1 MIGEFTEKARTYE
14 NIARANGLEI
24 TKELK
29 DTITDY
35 LTYEKQKKSVKV
47 DILDKVNSQNDFQ
60 LFIKEN
66 CGSFYFNFYKRLLDK
81 IEPQY
86 LTRFLYLCTYL
97 DYEGRLVK
105 RVGKT
110 NVLLKESELQFIL
123 KLSRTETYN
132 TKIVL
137 INNNLIEVKDNVIY
151 INQEYCRKG
160 DIMKNSKVQKV
171 RMFNDG
177 IRELY
182 ETSTKTEHKRLA
194 LLFQLLPYVNL
205 RWNVICKNPKEEMLE
220 EIKPYSIKELMLLL
234 EQTNITRFKKNLL
247 DLTVN
252 GESVFMFNKKKKGD
266 LLTVNPKV
274 YYKGVNVNELKY
286 LIGLFSV

>member
-14 NIARANGLEI
+14 NIAKANGLEI

-35 LTYEKQKKSVKV
+35 LTYENQKKSVKTDV
-47 DILDKVNSQNDFQ
+47 IDKVNSRNDFQ

-66 CGSFYFNFYKRLLDK
+66 FGSFYFNFYKRFLDK

-110 NVLLKESELQFIL
+110 NVLLKESELQFVL

-151 INQEYCRKG
+151 INQDYCRKG

-171 RMFNDG
+171 RMFDDG

-205 RWNVICKNPKEEMLE
+205 RWNVICKNPKEEILE
-220 EIKPYSIKELMLLL
+220 EIKPYSVKELMLLL
-234 EQTNITRFKKNLL
+234 EQTNITRFKKSLL

-252 GESVFMFNKKKKGD
+252 GKSVFMFNKKKNGD

-274 YYKGVNVNELKY
+274 YYKGVNVDELKY

>member
-1 MIGEFTEKARTYE
+1 MY
-14 NIARANGLEI
+14 NGISEEI
-24 TKELK
+24 INSDESYRLG
-29 DTITDY
+29 Y
-35 LTYEKQKKSVKV
+35 LRGVEDSQKKKEETK
-47 DILDKVNSQNDFQ
+47 DIVEMVHNQNEFQ
-60 LFIKEN
+60 LCVKNN

-105 RVGKT
+105 KVGKT
-110 NVLLKESELQFIL
+110 NVIIRESELQFIL
-123 KLSRTETYN
+123 KLSRAETYN

-137 INNNLIEVKDNVIY
+137 INNNLIEIKDSVIY

-171 RMFNDG
+171 RMFDDA
-177 IRELY
+177 IKELY
-182 ETSTKTEHKRLA
+182 ETSTRTEHKRLA

-205 RWNVICKNPKEEMLE
+205 RWNVICKNPKEEILE
-220 EIKPYSIKELMLLL
+220 EIKPYSIKELMVLL
-234 EQTNITRFKKNLL
+234 EQTNITRFKKCLL
-247 DLTVN
+247 DLTVS
-252 GESVFMFNKKKKGD
+252 GESVIMFNKKKNGD

-274 YYKGVNVNELKY
+274 YYKGVDIDELEY
-286 LIGLFSV
+286 LIGLFGI

>member
-1 MIGEFTEKARTYE
+1 MY
-14 NIARANGLEI
+14 NGISEEI
-24 TKELK
+24 INNDESYKLG
-29 DTITDY
+29 Y
-35 LTYEKQKKSVKV
+35 LRGVEDSQKKKEENKNIVEMV
-47 DILDKVNSQNDFQ
+47 HNQNEFQ
-60 LFIKEN
+60 LYIKNN

-105 RVGKT
+105 KVGKIK
-110 NVLLKESELQFIL
+110 VIIRESELQFIL
-123 KLSRTETYN
+123 KLSRAETYN

-137 INNNLIEVKDNVIY
+137 INNNLIEIKDSVIY

-171 RMFNDG
+171 RMFDDA
-177 IRELY
+177 IKELY

-205 RWNVICKNPKEEMLE
+205 RWNVICKNPKEEILE
-220 EIKPYSIKELMLLL
+220 EINPYSIKELMVLL
-234 EQTNITRFKKNLL
+234 EQTNITRFKKSLL

-252 GESVFMFNKKKKGD
+252 GESVIMFNKKKNGD

-274 YYKGVNVNELKY
+274 YYKGVDIDELEY
-286 LIGLFSV
+286 LIGLFSM